1 MAASHAEP
9 VTVERFA
16 IPALAKDLI
25 AGTVGGWAQVI
36 VGKKEK
42 AFYDHDYSHSYPG
55 HPFDTLK
62 VRMQTQ
68 PSPPIYRNAMDCF
81 RALVKQD
88 GVSFKLDD

>member
-36 VGKKEK
+36 VGKK
-42 AFYDHDYSHSYPG
+42 DI
-55 HPFDTLK
+55 L
-62 VRMQTQ
+62 
-68 PSPPIYRNAMDCF
+68 
-81 RALVKQD
+81 
-88 GVSFKLDD
+88 